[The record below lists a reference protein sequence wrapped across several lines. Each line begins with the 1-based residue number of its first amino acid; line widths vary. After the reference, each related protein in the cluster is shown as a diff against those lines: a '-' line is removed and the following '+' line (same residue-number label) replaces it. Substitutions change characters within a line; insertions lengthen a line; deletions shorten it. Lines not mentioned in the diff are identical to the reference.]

1 MTTPLARLS
10 ALTLLGLGALGS
22 APAAACPAIANG
34 LPEPLGFDTAQ
45 VALVRQGDLTTFTV
59 SINPQGTPQDF
70 SLILPVPALLAEGDI
85 AVLDSEIFARLSGT
99 TGVLRMPDAGCSPP
113 ERSGGGDA
121 DGGGD
126 GGGDG
131 TPSGTVTVEA
141 EYLVGD
147 YAITMLSAT
156 ESSALFTWLTD
167 HGYQVA
173 PAVLPALEDYI
184 AEGMYFLAAQVS
196 EGASV
201 ADGSALPPLQV
212 RYTSP
217 TLTIPIR
224 MAALSVPGEQNM
236 VTYVILDRG
245 PRGNRAGISS
255 YPEFTVPDQCIWGE
269 PGVDDFGAFY
279 ETRFRPGWEAAGRAA
294 WAVEW
299 AGGPYDCNPC
309 SDVSLLPEDLAALG
323 FVGEPDQHYLTRI
336 HLRYTPETAQQD
348 AIFYASGLNEPQVQS
363 YADANA
369 SNALCIPACPDSP
382 GEAWVAAHPSEGSDG
397 GGGDSDGGGDDE
409 AVDPDADPEGGDSK
423 SCDGCGAAPRAMGLI
438 GLLVGIFAL
447 AARRHPA
454 DLHSHA

>member
-1 MTTPLARLS
+1 MPKPLHRLS
-10 ALTLLGLGALGS
+10 ALALLGLSALVAS
-22 APAAACPAIANG
+22 PAGACPAIANG

-85 AVLDSEIFARLSGT
+85 AVLDSEIFARLAGT

-113 ERSGGGDA
+113 QRSESDGGS

-126 GGGDG
+126 GGGSSG
-131 TPSGTVTVEA
+131 GTVTVEA

-156 ESSALFTWLTD
+156 ESGALFTWLVD

-173 PAVLPALEDYI
+173 PAVVPALEEYI

-196 EGASV
+196 EGARA

-212 RYTSP
+212 RYRSP

-236 VTYVILDRG
+236 VTYVILDQG
-245 PRGNRAGISS
+245 SAGNRAGISS

-269 PGVDDFGAFY
+269 PGVDDFNAFY

-309 SDVSLLPEDLAALG
+309 SGVYTYPEDIAALG
-323 FVGEPDQHYLTRI
+323 FVGNYNDHFLTRI
-336 HLRYTPETAQQD
+336 HLRYTPDTARQD
-348 AIFYASGLNEPQVQS
+348 AVFYGSGLYEPQVQS

-369 SNALCIPACPDSP
+369 SNAQCIEACPDSP
-382 GEAWVAAHPSEGSDG
+382 GEAWVAANGGGPDGDGGGSDG
-397 GGGDSDGGGDDE
+397 LSPDDDE
-409 AVDPDADPEGGDSK
+409 AGSGGK
-423 SCDGCGAAPRAMGLI
+423 SSSGCSAAPRAGLGLI
-438 GLLVGIFAL
+438 GLLIGVFAL
-447 AARRHPA
+447 ATRRNHA
-454 DLHSHA
+454 VLHAQA